1 MTTGI
6 GFAGKITKA
15 FIRSK
20 LTPLLVIAAL
30 LLGVFAVIVTPR
42 KRSRRLSFPWLMYMS
57 AIPERPPKKWKNV

>member
-30 LLGVFAVIVTPR
+30 LLGVFG
-42 KRSRRLSFPWLMYMS
+42 LL
-57 AIPERPPKKWKNV
+57 